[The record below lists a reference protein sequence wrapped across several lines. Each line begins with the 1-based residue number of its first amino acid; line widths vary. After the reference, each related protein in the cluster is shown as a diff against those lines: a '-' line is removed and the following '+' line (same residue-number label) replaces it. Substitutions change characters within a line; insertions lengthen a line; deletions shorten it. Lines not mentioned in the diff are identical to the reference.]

1 VGFFSATTKY
11 SPSSRTVALRGGV
24 EKKKQGFVAFYVSA
38 TRILWVKL
46 DKGSIYDGAAFR
58 GCKFLCYRVNTN
70 PRYAGRLYDTKQ
82 NIINGTIQRNGIEL
96 LVDAV
101 NDSNLKPFVDAV
113 FNTESNKVMSAD
125 TTYADS
131 TFFVGGRG

>member
-1 VGFFSATTKY
+1 MGFFSATTKY

-24 EKKKQGFVAFYVSA
+24 EKKKQGFVAFYVVG
-38 TRILWVKL
+38 TRILWFKL

-58 GCKFLCYRVNTN
+58 GCKFLCFRVNTT
-70 PRYAGRLYDTKQ
+70 PKYAARLYDSKQ

-96 LVDAV
+96 LVDGV
-101 NDSNLKPFVDAV
+101 NDSNLKPFVDAI
-113 FNTESNKVMSAD
+113 FKTETNKVMSAA